1 MALTNLCA
9 PVIIRAL
16 TGGCMQGSLD
26 QPPIVV
32 RGSRARA
39 IWLVIGSAI
48 FVAIG
53 VFLWSPTQS
62 AVMRWSCIGFF
73 GLCGALGLAILI
85 VPSRLEVG
93 PSGLTQTVLWR
104 TGRFTWTD
112 VYNFRPAIIGL
123 TNKTVGFDYLT
134 PRPRRTALKSLNA
147 GLAGVQGS
155 LQPGWEVAP
164 EALASL
170 LNEARERWLVGAE
183 IATQPLPAPTPRPQ
197 SSLAAALAGTRINRK
212 IFWLA
217 TVIIFGIVIVVSFI
231 PPLRG
236 FVRYL
241 TLFLFIR
248 VYAARLHDFG
258 RSAWWQAIM
267 YVLQFAL
274 VIALS
279 LGVRHQFGVAIL
291 AGFLV
296 QLTFTIVLGVIAGDR
311 SANRFGPPPDQ
322 PDLSP
327 TAVSETF
334 R

>member
-1 MALTNLCA
+1 LIWILTILFCA
-9 PVIIRAL
+9 P
-16 TGGCMQGSLD
+16 
-26 QPPIVV
+26 
-32 RGSRARA
+32 
-39 IWLVIGSAI
+39 
-48 FVAIG
+48 FV
-53 VFLWSPTQS
+53 
-62 AVMRWSCIGFF
+62 
-73 GLCGALGLAILI
+73 ALGLMVLGSSNFRSLI
-85 VPSRLEVG
+85 FVIPFGLFGAVGAVGLIRPARLEVG
-93 PSGLTQTVLWR
+93 PEGLTQTVLGRKR
-104 TGRFTWTD
+104 TVAWTD
-112 VYNFRPAIIGL
+112 AYNFRPVVISL
-123 TNKTVGFDYLT
+123 TSKMIGFDYLK
-134 PRPRRTALKSLNA
+134 PPRRGLTQ
-147 GLAGVQGS
+147 GRLAGN
-155 LQPGWEVAP
+155 WENPP
-164 EALASL
+164 EAVANL
-170 LNEARERWLVGAE
+170 LNQAREHWLVGAE
-183 IATQPLPAPTPRPQ
+183 VATQPLPTPQPQ
-197 SSLAAALAGTRINRK
+197 SPFAAALNGTRINRK
-212 IFWLA
+212 AFWLA
-217 TVIIFGIVIVVSFI
+217 SVTIFGIVIVLSFI

-279 LGVRHQFGVAIL
+279 LGARHQFGVAIL

-296 QLTFTIVLGVIAGDR
+296 QLTFTILLGVIPGDR